1 VGGKKKLTIEGQGR
15 KIKNFETQNPNL
27 GLGFIPSKN
36 SPKGDFLDG
45 ALVGAGSLKPP
56 KLTS

>member
-27 GLGFIPSKN
+27 GLGFIPSKKF
-36 SPKGDFLDG
+36 PKGDFLDG
-45 ALVGAGSLKPP
+45 ALVGAGSLKPQ
-56 KLTS
+56 S